1 MAIAPKRAAAEL
13 KGLLRREKARSSQL
27 EIFASTLPLFSTSIE
42 VYIEMYIDVYIGVY
56 IEIYIEMYIEM

>member
-1 MAIAPKRAAAEL
+1 MAIAPKRVAAEL

-42 VYIEMYIDVYIGVY
+42 VYIEMYIEVYIKVYIIIY
-56 IEIYIEMYIEM
+56 IEI